1 MQLTC
6 PSQWPKSCHLRAVYI
21 SRKYQSNTHTPAP
34 AGTPLEIQPH
44 ADSTDIP
51 LLLPYHP
58 HVPLSPFCPR
68 DYAELCRI
76 WAPRIVVTMP
86 DSLRPKCPKILPVC
100 ILHKQTEKL
109 ALNIV
114 CYEFYKLHSRQPL
127 VKQDD
132 TWQPLIACSKSGRAG
147 LLIWPYFLHPNP
159 AHNVVVGQIPN
170 LYLATCH
177 MFIQSVIL
185 RCIYVI

>member
-1 MQLTC
+1 MFPCRLFVQGTTRSFAEYGHPELLSQC
-6 PSQWPKSCHLRAVYI
+6 QIRYDPS
-21 SRKYQSNTHTPAP
+21 
-34 AGTPLEIQPH
+34 
-44 ADSTDIP
+44 
-51 LLLPYHP
+51 
-58 HVPLSPFCPR
+58 VPRFCPF
-68 DYAELCRI
+68 
-76 WAPRIVVTMP
+76 V
-86 DSLRPKCPKILPVC
+86 S
-100 ILHKQTEKL
+100 LHKQTEKL

-185 RCIYVI
+185 RCIYVIWFEHLELPAKQLDYFLRSNKSNTNQ